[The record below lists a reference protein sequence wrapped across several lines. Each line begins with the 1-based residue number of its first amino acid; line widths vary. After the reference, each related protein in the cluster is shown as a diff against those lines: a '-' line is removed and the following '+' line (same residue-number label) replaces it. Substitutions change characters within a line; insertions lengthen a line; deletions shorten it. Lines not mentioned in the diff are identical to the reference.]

1 MKLTNRITCIRYVPG
16 VGLIAGDVA
25 GCLHLLN
32 EDLQPQ
38 MSSPVIQEGRP
49 IRKVIVRNDHAVG
62 MDGRGDLLQWSL
74 ATLDMTS
81 HLDLRAMCAGLGRP
95 ADTETTGRTTSLG
108 TPWMSPWGGRIY
120 TGDTWGNLLALD
132 STSLSLE
139 EVLPPTGEGRV
150 TSLCSDHPSVHV
162 LGHGT
167 HEVFLGSLATMEFSR
182 VPALEQG
189 RVQSVHYDA
198 RHDRFWV
205 VGNDESAPFG
215 QRDVVV
221 LITPNGSVEYTMPF
235 FRYGVEFLE
244 FSPDGATVYVGS
256 AGGELQVVGNSRTRP
271 RLRET
276 VSGFPHRL
284 TDATV
289 GPDGSVFVLTLSG
302 ELVRMDPDLDCVQS
316 RAPVL
321 RQGAYDLSPAP
332 DEEDR
337 LYCATDD
344 GVAVL
349 RLLPSAPGRNRV
361 AGARGSAPR
370 LSETEHHPTRFGAT
384 RRVVGMPSGYVG
396 MGQKGVV
403 FRSDCTG
410 KLLWNVDLDDF
421 GFCLAASTDHR
432 RLLVATGM
440 GGVEL
445 DSDTGA
451 EIARLSLDGVP
462 LTASSYGPAGERI
475 LANQNGTVCAFAA
488 DSAEE
493 LWWIE
498 TSGYIHRISS
508 QAGTVYVCGTG
519 GLLAFHP
526 GKGRLTGSWEC
537 APCVPTAATVT
548 ADRVHLVCDN
558 GELHTYDLDG
568 HQVSVVGQLMD
579 LPHVLATL
587 PSNGDA
593 AYLVAGGSGGYLSTF
608 AESEAGPPIRL
619 RDTYLARRSGQSFQL
634 HLV

>member
-1 MKLTNRITCIRYVPG
+1 MGIDR
-16 VGLIAGDVA
+16 
-25 GCLHLLN
+25 
-32 EDLQPQ
+32 
-38 MSSPVIQEGRP
+38 
-49 IRKVIVRNDHAVG
+49 
-62 MDGRGDLLQWSL
+62 RGDLVQWSL
-74 ATLDMTS
+74 DTLDMS
-81 HLDLRAMCAGLGRP
+81 NFLDLRAMCAGLGRP
-95 ADTETTGRTTSLG
+95 ADTETAETTGPTGPTASPG
-108 TPWMSPWGGRIY
+108 APWMSPWGGRIY
-120 TGDTWGNLLALD
+120 TGDAWGNLLALD
-132 STSLSLE
+132 GASLSLD
-139 EVLPPTGEGRV
+139 EVLPPTGGGRT
-150 TSLCSDHPSVHV
+150 TSLCSDHPSVHM
-162 LGHGT
+162 LSHGT
-167 HEVFLGSLATMEFSR
+167 HEVFLGSLATMEFTP
-182 VPALEQG
+182 VPALKQG
-189 RVQSVHYDA
+189 RVRSIHYDA

-221 LITPNGSVEYTMPF
+221 LITLDGSVEYTMPF

-244 FSPDGATVYVGS
+244 FSPDAATVYVGS
-256 AGGELQVVGNSRTRP
+256 TGGELQVVDNSRARP

-276 VSGFPHRL
+276 VSGFPHQL

-289 GPDGSVFVLTLSG
+289 GLDGSVFVLTLSG
-302 ELVRMDPDLDCVQS
+302 ELVRIDADLDCVQS

-321 RQGAYDLSPAP
+321 RQGASDLSLAP

-349 RLLPSAPGRNRV
+349 RLLPSVPGGSRGTGTRV
-361 AGARGSAPR
+361 GAPR
-370 LSETEHHPTRFGAT
+370 LSELEHHPTRFGAT
-384 RRVVGMPSGYVG
+384 RRVVAVPSGYVG
-396 MGQKGVV
+396 IGQKGVV

-410 KLLWNVDLDDF
+410 KLLWHVDLDDF

-488 DSAEE
+488 DSLDE

-498 TSGYIHRISS
+498 TSERIHRIWS

-526 GKGRLTGSWEC
+526 GEGRLTGSWEC
-537 APCVPTAATVT
+537 GPCVPTAAAVT
-548 ADRVHLVCDN
+548 ADRVHLACDN
-558 GELHTYDLDG
+558 GELHTYDFDG
-568 HQVSVVGQLMD
+568 RQLGVVGQLPD
-579 LPHVLATL
+579 LPHVLTTL
-587 PSNGDA
+587 PSTDDNV
-593 AYLVAGGSGGYLSTF
+593 YLVAGGRGGYLSTF
-608 AESEAGPPIRL
+608 AAPQAGPPIRL

-634 HLV
+634 HLE